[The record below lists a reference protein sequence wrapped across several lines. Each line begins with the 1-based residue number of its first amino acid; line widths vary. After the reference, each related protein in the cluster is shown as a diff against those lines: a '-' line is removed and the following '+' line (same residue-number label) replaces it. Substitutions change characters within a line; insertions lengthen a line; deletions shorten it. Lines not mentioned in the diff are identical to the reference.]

1 MLRLRPRSRVA
12 KATLSKS
19 GALQI
24 GSSGSQRFLSQRFAE
39 LTRFLTCIS
48 IGRGVKKALEEQHI
62 IQVRQTKSEMFYE
75 N

>member
-1 MLRLRPRSRVA
+1 LAEHALSGKYRRLIYKTAFSWGFVNARQNFVLRP
-12 KATLSKS
+12 
-19 GALQI
+19 
-24 GSSGSQRFLSQRFAE
+24 FAE